1 MENDIYEDISLEKE
15 KAKLETQ
22 KDEIKEKDNNIDAI
36 FESSQKAFTIKEE
49 NTKDENINKYFIL
62 ETVMPIIQR
71 YGIYQDIIMEISKL
85 ENTIKEF
92 ESLQQSQKEITV
104 DKIELEKEL
113 IVINVIK
120 SIVEALKPPTIIN
133 LKRKIIDMLIFSI
146 LKDNKSHFTLN
157 QDYSPNKNFLD
168 KVLEKLDTYE
178 KKSGVSQ
185 KEKEEIE
192 QKKKYI
198 NDLIK

>member
-1 MENDIYEDISLEKE
+1 M
-15 KAKLETQ
+15 
-22 KDEIKEKDNNIDAI
+22 
-36 FESSQKAFTIKEE
+36 
-49 NTKDENINKYFIL
+49 
-62 ETVMPIIQR
+62 
-71 YGIYQDIIMEISKL
+71 
-85 ENTIKEF
+85 
-92 ESLQQSQKEITV
+92 
-104 DKIELEKEL
+104 DKKELEKAL

-178 KKSGVSQ
+178 KKV
-185 KEKEEIE
+185 ECL
-192 QKKKYI
+192 KKK
-198 NDLIK
+198 KKK